1 MEGTKIHY
9 KPRFKKNPD
18 IIAALPDMG
27 NVAGLCQ
34 KLLLDKIET
43 KLFAEIFAFWPNFV
57 TYKNGLIN
65 YTQSS
70 YKFYANTKYNII
82 IFTGDF
88 NPSDPRRL
96 YEICYEVVKIAKLF
110 NVKTLY
116 SFGASLK
123 PVNTIEKIVYVAVNK
138 INLIK
143 SLENQKIQVLDD
155 VGQITGFNGLILGIA
170 QEHNLDGI
178 CILGEIDN
186 PNIIQPKTAQEIL
199 KVLLRILNLSF
210 IDLSDLDE
218 EEKRKKFMEQQMNY
232 FSNIIRE
239 NNLPGIK

>member
-1 MEGTKIHY
+1 MEGTKIYY

-57 TYKNGLIN
+57 TYKNGIIN

-138 INLIK
+138 MNLITSIK
-143 SLENQKIQVLDD
+143 NQNIQILDD

-186 PNIIQPKTAQEIL
+186 PNVIQPKTAQEIL
-199 KVLLRILNLSF
+199 KVLFRILNLSF

-239 NNLPGIK
+239 NNLPGIR

>member
-34 KLLLDKIET
+34 KLLLDKMET

-57 TYKNGLIN
+57 TYKNGIIN

-70 YKFYANTKYNII
+70 YKFYANTEYNII

-110 NVKTLY
+110 NVKSLY

-123 PVNTIEKIVYVAVNK
+123 QVNTIEKSVYVAVNK
-138 INLIK
+138 INLITSIK
-143 SLENQKIQVLDD
+143 NQNIQILDD

-186 PNIIQPKTAQEIL
+186 PNVIQPKTAQEIL

-239 NNLPGIK
+239 NNLPGIR

>member
-1 MEGTKIHY
+1 MEGTKIYY

-57 TYKNGLIN
+57 TYKNGIID
-65 YTQSS
+65 YSQSS

-138 INLIK
+138 MNLITSIK
-143 SLENQKIQVLDD
+143 NQNIQILDD

-186 PNIIQPKTAQEIL
+186 PNVIQPKTAQEIL

-239 NNLPGIK
+239 NSLPGIR

>member
-9 KPRFKKNPD
+9 KPSFKKNPD

>member
-34 KLLLDKIET
+34 KLLLDKMET

-57 TYKNGLIN
+57 TYKNGIIN

-110 NVKTLY
+110 NVKSLY

-123 PVNTIEKIVYVAVNK
+123 QVNTIEKSVYVAVNK
-138 INLIK
+138 INLITSIK
-143 SLENQKIQVLDD
+143 NQNIQILDD

-186 PNIIQPKTAQEIL
+186 PNVIQPKTAQEIL

-239 NNLPGIK
+239 NNLPGIR

>member
-155 VGQITGFNGLILGIA
+155 GGQITGFNGLILGIA
-170 QEHNLDGI
+170 KEHNLDGI

-186 PNIIQPKTAQEIL
+186 PNVIQPKTAQEIL

>member
-1 MEGTKIHY
+1 MEGTKIYY

-57 TYKNGLIN
+57 TYKNGIID
-65 YTQSS
+65 YSQSS

-138 INLIK
+138 MNLITSIK
-143 SLENQKIQVLDD
+143 NQNIQILDD

-170 QEHNLDGI
+170 KEHNLDGI

-186 PNIIQPKTAQEIL
+186 PNVIQPKTAQEIL

-239 NNLPGIK
+239 NSLPGIR

>member
-1 MEGTKIHY
+1 MEGTKIYY

-57 TYKNGLIN
+57 TYKNGIID
-65 YTQSS
+65 YSQSS

-138 INLIK
+138 MNLITSIK
-143 SLENQKIQVLDD
+143 NQNIQILDD

-170 QEHNLDGI
+170 KEHNLDGI

-186 PNIIQPKTAQEIL
+186 PNVIQPKTAQEIL

-239 NNLPGIK
+239 NNLPGIR

>member
-1 MEGTKIHY
+1 MEGIKIHY
-9 KPRFKKNPD
+9 KPKFKKDPV

-43 KLFAEIFAFWPNFV
+43 KLFAEIFAFWPNYV
-57 TYKNGLIN
+57 TYKKGIIN
-65 YTQSS
+65 YSQSS
-70 YKFYANTKYNII
+70 YKFYANTEYNII
-82 IFTGDF
+82 LFTGDF

-96 YEICYEVVKIAKLF
+96 YEICNEVLKIAELF

-123 PVNTIEKIVYVAVNK
+123 PINTIEKIVYVVVNK
-138 INLIK
+138 PNLIQ
-143 SLENQKIQVLDD
+143 SIQNLNIQILEDD
-155 VGQITGFNGLILGIA
+155 GQITGFNGLILGIA
-170 QEHNLDGI
+170 QEHNLDAV

-186 PNIIQPKTAQEIL
+186 PNVIQPKTAQEIL

-210 IDLSDLDE
+210 IDLSELDE

-232 FSNIIRE
+232 FSNIVRE
-239 NNLPGIK
+239 NNLPGIT

>member
-9 KPRFKKNPD
+9 KPSFKKNPD

-123 PVNTIEKIVYVAVNK
+123 PVNTIEKVVYVAVNK

>member
-123 PVNTIEKIVYVAVNK
+123 PVNTIEKVVYVAVNK

-186 PNIIQPKTAQEIL
+186 PNVIQPKTAQEIL

>member
-18 IIAALPDMG
+18 LIAALPDMG

-57 TYKNGLIN
+57 TYKNGIIS

-96 YEICYEVVKIAKLF
+96 YA
-110 NVKTLY
+110 
-116 SFGASLK
+116 
-123 PVNTIEKIVYVAVNK
+123 
-138 INLIK
+138 
-143 SLENQKIQVLDD
+143 
-155 VGQITGFNGLILGIA
+155 
-170 QEHNLDGI
+170 
-178 CILGEIDN
+178 
-186 PNIIQPKTAQEIL
+186 
-199 KVLLRILNLSF
+199 LS
-210 IDLSDLDE
+210 
-218 EEKRKKFMEQQMNY
+218 K
-232 FSNIIRE
+232 
-239 NNLPGIK
+239 

>member
-57 TYKNGLIN
+57 TYKNGIIN

-110 NVKTLY
+110 NVKSLY

-123 PVNTIEKIVYVAVNK
+123 PVNTIEKSVYVAVNK
-138 INLIK
+138 MNLITSIK
-143 SLENQKIQVLDD
+143 NQNIQILDD

-186 PNIIQPKTAQEIL
+186 PNVIQPKTAQEIL
-199 KVLLRILNLSF
+199 KVLLKILNLSF

-239 NNLPGIK
+239 NNLPGIR

>member
-1 MEGTKIHY
+1 MEGIKIHY
-9 KPRFKKNPD
+9 TPKFKKKPD
-18 IIAALPDMG
+18 MIAALPDMG

-43 KLFAEIFAFWPNFV
+43 KLFAEIFAFWPNYV
-57 TYKNGLIN
+57 TYKKGIIN

-82 IFTGDF
+82 FFTGDF

-96 YEICYEVVKIAKLF
+96 YEICYEVLKIAKLF

-138 INLIK
+138 PHLIK
-143 SLENQKIQVLDD
+143 SIQIKNLQVLEED
-155 VGQITGFNGLILGIA
+155 GQITGFNGLILGIA
-170 QEHNLDGI
+170 QEHNLDAI

-186 PNIIQPKTAQEIL
+186 PNVIQPKTAQEIL
-199 KVLLRILNLSF
+199 KVLIKILNLSF

-232 FSNIIRE
+232 FSNIIKE
-239 NNLPGIK
+239 NNLPGIT

>member
-186 PNIIQPKTAQEIL
+186 PNVIQPKTAQEIL
-199 KVLLRILNLSF
+199 KVLLRILNFSF

>member
-9 KPRFKKNPD
+9 KPSFKKNPD

-123 PVNTIEKIVYVAVNK
+123 PVNTIEKVVYVAVNK

-186 PNIIQPKTAQEIL
+186 PNVIQPKTAQEIL